1 MTSAHQESA
10 RLSALAR
17 VAGAAGEGGGLDEVL
32 QAITE
37 GIESA
42 FGFGAA
48 LNYLDPAAGEYVVR
62 AGAGAG
68 TEGIIGMTSSTES
81 WTPLL
86 QSRFEVVSDV
96 FFVPHDSRPGTDLGV
111 VAAPAYAWRGH
122 GHWHPQDMCFV
133 RLRTSRGREFGI
145 LSVDSPDDRPLPTLE
160 QFQIL
165 RLFAVVGANAV
176 DNVLLSSEVRSLAIE
191 GELGDL
197 RRELE
202 DEVALRRSLLEV
214 GTRLGAASRA
224 ASLDIFPLL
233 AERLS
238 TVVPI
243 RTLTIYTADPQT
255 RTAYAIW
262 HSEAGDAPDTAAI
275 MAFAIPYGTG
285 TTGNAAARGETLI
298 SNVGSDLER
307 EGDESIDIPDTVDI
321 EEHLMAVPVL
331 VEEQAKAVLVLRRPE
346 GEPRFTAKDTH
357 RAELFAQHVASV
369 FLLNELTEGRRLL
382 SEQVEQLQEL
392 NQLKDEFVANV
403 SHELRTPLTAIIGSV
418 MTVAGLGDVLDPVE
432 RREMLIGAERQAKR
446 LAELLENL
454 LAESRLMGDGPA
466 LVPTWVKIQ
475 PFLDEIADTIRF
487 RAPGR
492 VIVIRASPH
501 LEVVTDRTLLDRILF
516 NLGDNAIKYSD
527 GPVRFVAEPDGDGV
541 RIDVVDEG
549 PGIEPEDL
557 PRIFEQ
563 FEQLDG
569 SMSRRVGGVGLGLH
583 LCSQAAAVLG
593 AEISVTSRVGE
604 GSAFSLR
611 LPSKVPLPDHPA

>member
-17 VAGAAGEGGGLDEVL
+17 VAGAAAEGGGLDEVL

-37 GIESA
+37 GIQSA
-42 FGFGAA
+42 FGFDAA

-62 AGAGAG
+62 AGTGVGVETIVG
-68 TEGIIGMTSSTES
+68 TTSSAES

-96 FFVPHDSRPGTDLGV
+96 FFIPYNSRPGIDLGV
-111 VAAPAYAWRGH
+111 VRAPAYAWRGH

-191 GELGDL
+191 RELGKL

-238 TVVPI
+238 AVVPI
-243 RTLTIYTADPQT
+243 RTLTIYAADPQA
-255 RTAYAIW
+255 RVARAIW
-262 HSEAGDAPDTAAI
+262 HSEPGDAPDTAPI
-275 MAFAIPYGTG
+275 MAFALPYGTG
-285 TTGNAAARGETLI
+285 TTGNAAERGETVI
-298 SNVGSDLER
+298 SNAGSDVGLQ
-307 EGDESIDIPDTVDI
+307 GDESIDIPGTADI
-321 EEHLMAVPVL
+321 GEHLMAVPVL
-331 VEEQAKAVLVLRRPE
+331 VEEQAKAVLLLRRPE
-346 GEPRFTAKDTH
+346 DEPPFTAKDTH

-369 FLLNELTEGRRLL
+369 FLLNELTESRRLL

-392 NQLKDEFVANV
+392 NHLKDEFVANV

-418 MTVAGLGDVLDPVE
+418 MTVAGLGDMLDPVE
-432 RREMLIGAERQAKR
+432 RREMLAGAEKQAKR

-454 LAESRLMGDGPA
+454 LAASRLTGDGA
-466 LVPTWVKIQ
+466 SIVPTWVQIR

-487 RAPGR
+487 RSPDRMIA
-492 VIVIRASPH
+492 IDANPH

-527 GPVRFVAEPDGDGV
+527 GPVRFTAASDGDGV

-549 PGIEPEDL
+549 LGIEPEDL

-583 LCSQAAAVLG
+583 LCSQAAAALG

-611 LPSKVPLPDHPA
+611 LPKHIPLSNS

>member
-1 MTSAHQESA
+1 MTSAHRESA

-17 VAGAAGEGGGLDEVL
+17 VAGAAAEGGGLDEVL

-111 VAAPAYAWRGH
+111 VATPAYAWRGH
-122 GHWHPQDMCFV
+122 GHWHPKDMCFV

-176 DNVLLSSEVRSLAIE
+176 DNVLLSSEVRSLATE
-191 GELGDL
+191 GELGNL

-243 RTLTIYTADPQT
+243 RTLTIYSADPQT
-255 RTAYAIW
+255 RTARAIW

-298 SNVGSDLER
+298 SNVGSDLEG

-331 VEEQAKAVLVLRRPE
+331 VEEQAKAVLLLRRPE

-357 RAELFAQHVASV
+357 RAELFAHHVASV

-382 SEQVEQLQEL
+382 SEQVEKLQEL

-418 MTVAGLGDVLDPVE
+418 MTVAGLGDMLDPVE

-466 LVPTWVKIQ
+466 LVPTWVKVQ

-492 VIVIRASPH
+492 VIVISASPH

-527 GPVRFVAEPDGDGV
+527 GPVRFLAEPDGDGV
-541 RIDVVDEG
+541 GIDVVDEG

-593 AEISVTSRVGE
+593 AEISVTSRLGE

-611 LPSKVPLPDHPA
+611 VPKQVPLPDHPA